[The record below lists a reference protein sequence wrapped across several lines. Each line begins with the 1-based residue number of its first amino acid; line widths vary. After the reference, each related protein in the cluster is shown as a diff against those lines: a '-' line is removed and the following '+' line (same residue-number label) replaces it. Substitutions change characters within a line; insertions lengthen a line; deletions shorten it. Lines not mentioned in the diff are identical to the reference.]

1 MKYRVLI
8 FEDNDTLRSIL
19 YQFIGGLG
27 YEVFT
32 FTDPSL
38 CPLHKKKFCDIPN
51 KSTCSDIIISGF
63 NMPKVNG
70 TEFIKDMWKKG
81 CKVNNFAIMSGNVT
95 PEAVEEFEKLGGKIF
110 RKPFDFEDLKD
121 WLKNCEKVIQ
131 ENRKLSNWI
140 VVRGNQSLE
149 N

>member
-8 FEDNDTLRSIL
+8 FEDNDTARSVL

-32 FTDPSL
+32 FSDPSL
-38 CPLHKKKFCDIPN
+38 CPLHKKKFCDCPH
-51 KSTCSDIIISGF
+51 KSACSDIIISDL

-81 CKVNNFAIMSGNVT
+81 CKVNNIAIMSGNVT
-95 PEAVEEFEKLGGKIF
+95 PEAAEEFEKLGCKIF

-121 WLKNCEKVIQ
+121 WLRNCEKVIQ

-140 VVRGNQSLE
+140 VIGGNQSLE